1 NGPQSRVNPQAALA
15 RKQRQPADGPALI
28 LCAQTRWHHFHEARI
43 SGMMDARNLLK
54 SSPSLG
60 LHSYQPELAVAG
72 AGKELRVHK
81 CGKGCV
87 PRLGINTEQ
96 TL

>member
-1 NGPQSRVNPQAALA
+1 
-15 RKQRQPADGPALI
+15 
-28 LCAQTRWHHFHEARI
+28 
-43 SGMMDARNLLK
+43 MMDARNLLK

-87 PRLGINTEQ
+87 PRLGIHTEQ
-96 TL
+96 TLGLRRGELEAGHLAVFCADSAQQFCR